1 MSVNGLLM
9 LWRDVVLSLDHLPL
23 VMGRKVRLSETIT
36 QQGCLQLFADVCRT
50 CKHLNTLTT
59 SKVTEAPYYLPI
71 IKDR

>member
-1 MSVNGLLM
+1 MGINGLLV

-36 QQGCLQLFADVCRT
+36 QRVCLQLFADECRT

-59 SKVTEAPYYLPI
+59 SGLVPYYYYLLKYI
-71 IKDR
+71 DR